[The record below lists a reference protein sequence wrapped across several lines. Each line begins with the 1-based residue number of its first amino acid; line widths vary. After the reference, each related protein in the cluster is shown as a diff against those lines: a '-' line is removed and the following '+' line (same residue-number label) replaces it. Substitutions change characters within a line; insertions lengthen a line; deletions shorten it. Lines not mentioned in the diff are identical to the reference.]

1 MICKAIVD
9 SSKTY
14 SKKSESL
21 KDKKGGKST
30 YRFQNP
36 LDKEYQLI
44 DFEKDVFANDV
55 TKCDYG
61 IKTETEIFYIELKGC
76 EVKKGIEQL
85 LETFNATEKCF
96 SGLKPKARLIVSNFQ
111 KPTLVRNTAEYRNLV
126 KKLKHV
132 HGKDDHLVIQT
143 SFTENI

>member
-21 KDKKGGKST
+21 NDRKGGKST
-30 YRFQNP
+30 YRFGNP
-36 LDKEYQLI
+36 LSKEYQLI

-55 TKCDYG
+55 SKCDYG
-61 IKTETEIFYIELKGC
+61 INTGTEIFYIELKGC
-76 EVKKGIEQL
+76 EVKKGVEQL
-85 LETFNATEKCF
+85 LNTLNATEKCF
-96 SGLKPKARLIVSNFQ
+96 SGLTPKARLIISNFQ
-111 KPTLVRNTAEYRNLV
+111 KPKLVRNTAEYRNLV

-132 HGKDDHLVIQT
+132 YGKDDNLVIQT

>member
-14 SKKSESL
+14 CKKRESL
-21 KDKKGGKST
+21 KDKLGGKST
-30 YRFQNP
+30 YHFTNP
-36 LDKEYQLI
+36 LNKEYQLV
-44 DFEKDVFANDV
+44 DFEKDVFADDV
-55 TKCDYG
+55 RKCDYG

-76 EVKKGIEQL
+76 DVKKGIEQL
-85 LETFNATEKCF
+85 LETLSVTEKCF
-96 SGLKPKARLIVSNFQ
+96 SGLKSKARLIVTNFQ
-111 KPTLVRNTAEYRNLV
+111 KPALVKNTAEYRNLV

>member
-1 MICKAIVD
+1 MICKAIVN

-14 SKKSESL
+14 SKRNESL

-36 LDKEYQLI
+36 LNKEYQLV
-44 DFEKDVFANDV
+44 DFEKDVFANDD

-76 EVKKGIEQL
+76 DVKKGIEQL
-85 LETFNATEKCF
+85 LVTLNITEKCF
-96 SGLKPKARLIVSNFQ
+96 PGLKSKARLIVTNFQ
-111 KPTLVRNTAEYRNLV
+111 KPALVRNTAEYKNLV

-132 HGKDDHLVIQT
+132 YEKDDNLVIRT